1 MTVKPLYQQHLT
13 PIIGEERALQACLPT
28 CFYMLAHAY
37 GYLPEVEFET
47 FIEDIDWG
55 GDRNAAGDWLRA
67 RLSQD
72 LRLNHNIPIVSW
84 WIHAPSPMTDQDR
97 ELAIKAGYR
106 SSQREIAWFDQD
118 ALSFPL
124 EVIVASGTPVIVTMK
139 PGFSD
144 NTSVHAVILAAL
156 KDDKY
161 EIIDPDARNERR
173 FYSIEEIQR
182 NLSPVGAASVVLP
195 ARNIPVPSL

>member
-1 MTVKPLYQQHLT
+1 MTVKPLYQQHLASV
-13 PIIGEERALQACLPT
+13 IGEARALQACLPT

-37 GYLPEVEFET
+37 GYLPEVDFET
-47 FIEDIDWG
+47 FIKDIDWD
-55 GDRNAAGDWLRA
+55 GDRNASGDWLRA

-72 LRLNHNIPIVSW
+72 LRSSYHIPVVSW
-84 WIHAPSPMTDQDR
+84 WIHAPSPMTDQNKQA
-97 ELAIKAGYR
+97 AITAGYR
-106 SSQREIAWFDQD
+106 SSQREIAWFEQD

-139 PGFSD
+139 PGFTS

-156 KDDKY
+156 KDDQY

-173 FYSIEEIQR
+173 FYSIEEIRR

-195 ARNIPVPSL
+195 TRNNSAPSL

>member
-1 MTVKPLYQQHLT
+1 MTVKPLYQQYLT
-13 PIIGEERALQACLPT
+13 SVIGEERALQACLPT

-37 GYLPEVEFET
+37 GYLSEVDFET
-47 FIEDIDWG
+47 FIKEIDWD
-55 GDRNAAGDWLRA
+55 GDRNASGDWLRA

-72 LRLNHNIPIVSW
+72 LRLNHKIPIVSW
-84 WIHAPSPMTDQDR
+84 WIHAPSPMTDHNRQ
-97 ELAIKAGYR
+97 LAIKAGYR
-106 SSQREIAWFDQD
+106 SSQREIAWFDRD
-118 ALSFPL
+118 ALSYPL

-139 PGFSD
+139 PGFSG
-144 NTSVHAVILAAL
+144 NKSVHAVILAAL

-195 ARNIPVPSL
+195 ARNIPAPSL